1 MRRESYCEDVMTVR
15 VLYHEEP
22 EGWWAESP
30 EIARWTVAGSSYA
43 EVRELVVDGVSF
55 ALASEAEE
63 RGETFD
69 ESRFAEVVLEHF
81 VQVPALAG
89 GTADIT

>member
-1 MRRESYCEDVMTVR
+1 MTVR

-30 EIARWTVAGSSYA
+30 EIASWTVAGSSYE
-43 EVRELVVDGVSF
+43 EVRGLVVDGVSF
-55 ALASEAEE
+55 ALASEAED

-69 ESRFAEVVLEHF
+69 ESRFAEVVIEHF
-81 VQVPALAG
+81 VPAPA
-89 GTADIT
+89 

>member
-1 MRRESYCEDVMTVR
+1 MTVR

-30 EIARWTVAGSSYA
+30 EIPSWTVAGESYD

-69 ESRFAEVVLEHF
+69 ETRFAEVVLEHF
-81 VQVPALAG
+81 VPAPA
-89 GTADIT
+89 